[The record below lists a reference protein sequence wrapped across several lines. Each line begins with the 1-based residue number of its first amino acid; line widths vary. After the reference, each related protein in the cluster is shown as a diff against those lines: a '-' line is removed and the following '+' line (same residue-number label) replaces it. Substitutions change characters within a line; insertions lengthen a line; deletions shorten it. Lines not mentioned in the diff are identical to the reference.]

1 MNITQVSLHTYC
13 PLQDTSWC
21 IVDCDTFS
29 SSNPPLLAN
38 EKTDDDFQL
47 NSPNFADDSTK
58 VTPHRDTEAPLT
70 YDTKTPFLNFIETL
84 GLLDKY
90 PQKLQLIDALMIRP
104 EVLNTS
110 NIPNDIHLVPYL
122 ALQKIMMHDNY
133 RPLCKLMSKNN
144 SQFNIHPVD
153 VLMALLH
160 CCDNVLRQDLLL
172 RLHNCK
178 LAIPFLLPDPNNST
192 VTMLVWALRSIVCE
206 WKCKMDTS
214 FTSKESC
221 IVDNKGPIVSF
232 LRIGSAKSPKDFSKS
247 RMLNMVIGDQH
258 YFFHW
263 NCPGGSFSRK
273 FVNGM
278 VELSCYL
285 PSGKETDSFSD
296 AVMFLNLRGEARECT
311 MQIDLIKKISFI
323 TFVFLLEEIFDDS
336 MLNMIEQLAVLPGGL
351 VIMFPDYKHM
361 CTLPNS
367 NSLLGIISKKNISTI
382 DVKDENDDE
391 IKSQIHWLITERIS
405 AADPS
410 MFVAISEC
418 ATMAQKIGIRVDE
431 NNAECKE
438 GHALASSM
446 IQILNS
452 VPSTDAKSQMLP
464 LQGPDLWQK
473 WAKCDKENFR
483 KPTQGNVTVPYFNKI
498 VEEKKKE
505 IRQKQ
510 WHQVGQLSLLM
521 KNFTSGLQTSKPSV
535 RTYFLQWLK
544 IFLDDRSRKIL
555 PAMHTEYKR
564 IRKELQNLKKEGD
577 IETPAS
583 TVVKNLTNELNK
595 QSKLLME
602 GSLGLEHL
610 FREVGQM
617 YEAIKHHTNQQH
629 MVDCYPRIMVDILSQ
644 GYPIELMDGDASH
657 VPMTWVSAVL
667 DHLKLVHKRKTLFVV
682 SVVGIQSTG
691 KSTLLNTMFGL
702 QFNVSAGRCTRGAFM
717 QLLPV
722 DNSGVLSQVYDS
734 VLIVDTEGLRAPELS
749 SNESVLHDNELATF
763 VIGLADVAIINIY
776 GEAPGDLNDI
786 LQTAVHAFI
795 RMKNVSVN
803 LSCHFVHQNVTAVLV
818 DGKTKFGQQTFQD
831 RLNEMTKYAAIA
843 EHCERKYSSFQ
854 DVIKFDGATDV
865 TYFPGLWKG
874 DPPMA
879 PVNTGYS
886 DKALQLK
893 SKLMALADT
902 KIKGDPSFN
911 SFQLLL
917 KTLWSAVCRENYIFS
932 FKNTQ
937 EVVAYHDLDAAFSR
951 WSWTLHRKM
960 LEWHQQT
967 RNIISNCPCNEVLAV
982 VTTCLKKANSMLQE
996 TYLKVDEEMKNFF
1009 ENSERSDTL
1018 AQWRSRYIT
1027 RLQHL
1032 KDECMQE
1039 AKKHCEVL
1047 KVKREGHIKLQAIQK
1062 DYRKQLLQHIQQ
1074 LVAQEKQNKTKLT
1087 QRELENKFDEKWQ
1100 LWLGEFP
1107 TEEYQSMHTSS
1118 EAIETQISGILQE
1131 LLTKHSSILIP
1142 KLNRLCLLEKGKNG
1156 LNITVVPNKHLQL
1169 NPIITTTTTT
1179 TTQHMANST
1188 GANVVKK
1195 FATVLGFG
1203 KDKREDD
1210 NGVQQALK
1218 VSREFFAVADKAFLK
1233 IKRNFHD
1240 FNKLYAFNLLREYID
1255 AIESYNEKHKH
1266 MFTSEYIVDMAIIFA
1281 SYLATEFIKL
1291 TKEMKAT
1298 CDPVESFKQLRK
1310 TYLNTFL
1317 AQYRDICSDHTA
1329 AKNLCQLLSVAIEV
1343 ALVQILPSKIAVHMK
1358 DSDSSFRQKRYFKVR
1373 VLKDL
1378 AAKKKFTLFKAYFED
1393 IKSSFESWAECYVQ
1407 EFCIAN
1413 NKKNLETA
1421 ARSIVHE
1428 IIVKI
1433 DSAVK
1438 DLNKSMPIKQW
1449 LQKFYQ
1455 RLNETLTIDLGE
1467 LQDIIGATNI
1477 ESSSEYF
1484 ITTLSEEL
1492 RQEEERIM
1500 KIVTD
1505 PNSKFSSITKW
1516 GTSPHLVLCNSV
1528 IGCTEQ
1534 CPFCGEQCE
1543 LTDPNH
1549 AECGKDHFIS
1559 IHRPQCLRRYT
1570 WDKTKKLTLDVCTY
1584 SVESDNRFRNADTNH
1599 EWHPYK
1605 EYRSL
1610 YKNWC
1615 ISNESP
1621 TEAPKYWQWFISHYL
1636 SDIIQWAG
1644 AAPTSIN
1651 HLNWGAVSR
1660 EMALASL
1667 SEVYKV
1673 T

>member
-1 MNITQVSLHTYC
+1 MNITQTSLHTYC
-13 PLQDTSWC
+13 LLQDTSWC
-21 IVDCDTFS
+21 IVDCDKFS

-38 EKTDDDFQL
+38 EKTDDDYQL
-47 NSPNFADDSTK
+47 TSPNFADDSTK

-70 YDTKTPFLNFIETL
+70 YDTKTSFLNFIETL

-214 FTSKESC
+214 FTSKESR

-285 PSGKETDSFSD
+285 PSGRETDSFSD

-323 TFVFLLEEIFDDS
+323 TFVFLMEETFDDS

-367 NSLLGIISKKNISTI
+367 NSLLSIISEKNISKI
-382 DVKDENDDE
+382 DIKDENDDE
-391 IKSQIHWLITERIS
+391 IKSQIHRLITERVS

-410 MFVAISEC
+410 VFVAISEC

-452 VPSTDAKSQMLP
+452 VPPTDAKAQMLP
-464 LQGPDLWQK
+464 LQGPDLWHK
-473 WAKCDKENFR
+473 WAKCDKESFQ
-483 KPTQGNVTVPYFNKI
+483 KPTQGNVTVPYFNKS

-510 WHQVGQLSLLM
+510 WHHIGQLSLLM

-555 PAMHTEYKR
+555 PAVHTKYKR
-564 IRKELQNLKKEGD
+564 IRKELQNVKKEGD
-577 IETPAS
+577 IESPAS
-583 TVVKNLTNELNK
+583 TVVKNLTNELKK

-610 FREVGQM
+610 FREVGQI

-629 MVDCYPRIMVDILSQ
+629 VVDCYPRIMVDILSQ

-657 VPMTWVSAVL
+657 VPITWVSAVL

-722 DNSGVLSQVYDS
+722 GNSGVLSQKFCDY

-749 SNESVLHDNELATF
+749 SNESVLHDNQLATF

-818 DGKTKFGQQTFQD
+818 DSKTKFGQQTFQD

-843 EHCERKYSSFQ
+843 EHCESKYSSFQ

-865 TYFPGLWKG
+865 SYFPGLWKG

-879 PVNTGYS
+879 PVNSGYS
-886 DKALQLK
+886 DKALKLK
-893 SKLMALADT
+893 STLMALADT
-902 KIKGDPSFN
+902 KIKGDSSFYG
-911 SFQLLL
+911 FQLLL

-937 EVVAYHDLDAAFSR
+937 EVVAYNDLDAAFSR

-967 RNIISNCPCNEVLAV
+967 RNIISNCPCNEVTAV
-982 VTTCLKKANSMLQE
+982 ITTCLKKADSMLQQ
-996 TYLKVDEEMKNFF
+996 TYIKLDEEMKAFF
-1009 ENSERSDTL
+1009 ENSEQSDTL

-1032 KDECMQE
+1032 KDDCKQE

-1047 KVKREGHIKLQAIQK
+1047 RVKREGHMKLEAIQK
-1062 DYRKQLLQHIQQ
+1062 HYRKQLLQQIQQ
-1074 LVAQEKQNKTKLT
+1074 LVAQAKQDKTNLT
-1087 QRELENKFDEKWQ
+1087 HKELEKKFDGKWQ
-1100 LWLGEFP
+1100 FWLAGFP
-1107 TEEYQSMHTSS
+1107 SEEYQNMYTSF
-1118 EAIETQISGILQE
+1118 EAVESQISGVLQE
-1131 LLTKHSSILIP
+1131 LLAKHSSILIP
-1142 KLNRLCLLEKGKNG
+1142 KLNKTSLSERGKNG
-1156 LNITVVPNKHLQL
+1156 LKIAVVPKHLQL
-1169 NPIITTTTTT
+1169 SPTII
-1179 TTQHMANST
+1179 TQHMANST
-1188 GANVVKK
+1188 GASVVKK
-1195 FATVLGFG
+1195 FATALGFG

-1210 NGVQQALK
+1210 HGIKQALK
-1218 VSREFFAVADKAFLK
+1218 ASQDFFDVADRAFLK
-1233 IKRNFHD
+1233 VKRKFHD
-1240 FNKLYAFNLLREYID
+1240 FDKSCTFSLLKEYID
-1255 AIESYNEKHKH
+1255 VIESYNEKHEQ
-1266 MFTSEYIVDMAIIFA
+1266 MFTPEYIVDMAIIFA
-1281 SYLATEFIKL
+1281 SYLAAEFIKL
-1291 TKEMKAT
+1291 MKEVKAT
-1298 CDPVESFKQLRK
+1298 GNPVETFKRLRE
-1310 TYLNTFL
+1310 TYFNTFL
-1317 AQYRDICSDHTA
+1317 AQYKDICSDKTA
-1329 AKNLCQLLSVAIEV
+1329 AKNLSQLLSAAIEV
-1343 ALVQILPSKIAVHMK
+1343 ALVQILPTKIAVHVK
-1358 DSDSSFRQKRYFKVR
+1358 DSDTSFRQKTYFKVR

-1378 AAKKKFTLFKAYFED
+1378 AAARKFGLFKAYLED
-1393 IKSSFESWAECYVQ
+1393 IKSSFESWAECYVKT
-1407 EFCIAN
+1407 FCMAN
-1413 NKKNLETA
+1413 NKKNLKTI
-1421 ARSIVHE
+1421 ARSIVNE
-1428 IIVKI
+1428 IIVQV
-1433 DSAVK
+1433 DSALK

-1455 RLNETLTIDLGE
+1455 RINETLTIDLGE
-1467 LQDIIGATNI
+1467 LQDIIAATHI

-1492 RQEEERIM
+1492 EQEKERIM
-1500 KIVTD
+1500 KLVTD
-1505 PNSKFSSITKW
+1505 PNSKFSHITKW
-1516 GTSPHLVLCNSV
+1516 RTSPHLILCKSV
-1528 IGCTEQ
+1528 VGCTEQ

-1549 AECGKDHFIS
+1549 ASCGKDHFIN
-1559 IHRPQCLRRYT
+1559 IHRPECLRRSR
-1570 WDKTKKLTLDVCTY
+1570 WDESKQLVLEICTC
-1584 SVESDNRFRNADTNH
+1584 SVESEDKFYNADTNY

-1621 TEAPKYWQWFISHYL
+1621 KEAPKYWQWFISHYL
-1636 SDIIQWAG
+1636 NDIIQWAG

-1651 HLNWGAVSR
+1651 HLNWGAVSQ
-1660 EMALASL
+1660 EMAVASL

>member
-1 MNITQVSLHTYC
+1 MHTSC

-58 VTPHRDTEAPLT
+58 VTPHSDTEVPLT
-70 YDTKTPFLNFIETL
+70 HDTKTPFLNFIETL

-122 ALQKIMMHDNY
+122 ALQKIMMHDSY

-160 CCDNVLRQDLLL
+160 CCDDVLRQDLLL

-192 VTMLVWALRSIVCE
+192 VTMLLWALRSIVCE
-206 WKCKMDTS
+206 WKCIMNTN
-214 FTSKESC
+214 FTSKESR

-263 NCPGGSFSRK
+263 NCPGGSYSRK

-311 MQIDLIKKISFI
+311 MQIDLVKKISFI
-323 TFVFLLEEIFDDS
+323 TFVLLLEETFDDS

-367 NSLLGIISKKNISTI
+367 NSLLDIISEKNISTI

-391 IKSQIHWLITERIS
+391 IKSQIHRLITERVS

-410 MFVAISEC
+410 VFVAISEC

-431 NNAECKE
+431 NNTECKE

-446 IQILNS
+446 IQTLNS
-452 VPSTDAKSQMLP
+452 VPSTDAKAQMLP
-464 LQGPDLWQK
+464 LQGPDLWHK
-473 WAKCDKENFR
+473 WAKCDKESFQ
-483 KPTQGNVTVPYFNKI
+483 KPTQGNVTVPYFNKS

-510 WHQVGQLSLLM
+510 WHHIGQLSLLM
-521 KNFTSGLQTSKPSV
+521 KNFTSGLQTFKPSV

-555 PAMHTEYKR
+555 PAVHTKYKR
-564 IRKELQNLKKEGD
+564 IRKELQNVKKEGD
-577 IETPAS
+577 IEAPAS
-583 TVVKNLTNELNK
+583 TVVKNLTNELKK

-610 FREVGQM
+610 FREVGQI

-629 MVDCYPRIMVDILSQ
+629 VVDCYPRIMVDILSQ

-722 DNSGVLSQVYDS
+722 GNSGVLSQKFCDY
-734 VLIVDTEGLRAPELS
+734 VLIVDTEGLRAPELN
-749 SNESVLHDNELATF
+749 SNESALHDNQLATF

-818 DGKTKFGQQTFQD
+818 DSKTKFGQQTFQD

-843 EHCERKYSSFQ
+843 EHCESKYSSFQ

-865 TYFPGLWKG
+865 SYFPGLWKG

-879 PVNTGYS
+879 PVNSGYS
-886 DKALQLK
+886 DKALKLK
-893 SKLMALADT
+893 STLMALADT
-902 KIKGDPSFN
+902 KIKGDSSFYG
-911 SFQLLL
+911 FQLLL

-937 EVVAYHDLDAAFSR
+937 EVVAYNDLDAAFSR

-967 RNIISNCPCNEVLAV
+967 RNIISNCPCNEVSAV
-982 VTTCLKKANSMLQE
+982 ITTCLKKADSMLQQ
-996 TYLKVDEEMKNFF
+996 TYIKLDEEMKAFF
-1009 ENSERSDTL
+1009 ENSEQSDTL

-1032 KDECMQE
+1032 KDDCKQE

-1047 KVKREGHIKLQAIQK
+1047 RVKREGHMKLEAIQK
-1062 DYRKQLLQHIQQ
+1062 HYRMQLLQQIQQ
-1074 LVAQEKQNKTKLT
+1074 LVAQAKQDKTNLT
-1087 QRELENKFDEKWQ
+1087 HKELEKKFDGKWQ
-1100 LWLGEFP
+1100 FWLAGFP
-1107 TEEYQSMHTSS
+1107 SEEYQNMYTSF
-1118 EAIETQISGILQE
+1118 EAVESQISCVLQE
-1131 LLTKHSSILIP
+1131 LLAKHSSILIP
-1142 KLNRLCLLEKGKNG
+1142 KLNKTSLSERGKNG
-1156 LNITVVPNKHLQL
+1156 LKIAVVPKHLQL
-1169 NPIITTTTTT
+1169 SPTII
-1179 TTQHMANST
+1179 TQHMANST
-1188 GANVVKK
+1188 GASVVKK
-1195 FATVLGFG
+1195 FATALGFG

-1210 NGVQQALK
+1210 HGIKQVLK
-1218 VSREFFAVADKAFLK
+1218 ASQDFFDVADRAFLK
-1233 IKRNFHD
+1233 VKRKFHD
-1240 FNKLYAFNLLREYID
+1240 FDKSCTFSLLKEYID
-1255 AIESYNEKHKH
+1255 VIESYNEKHEQ
-1266 MFTSEYIVDMAIIFA
+1266 MFTPEYIVDMAIIFA
-1281 SYLATEFIKL
+1281 SYLAAEFIKL
-1291 TKEMKAT
+1291 MKEVKAT
-1298 CDPVESFKQLRK
+1298 GNPVETFKRLRE
-1310 TYLNTFL
+1310 TYFNTFL
-1317 AQYRDICSDHTA
+1317 AQYRDICSDKTA
-1329 AKNLCQLLSVAIEV
+1329 AKNLSQLLSAAIEV
-1343 ALVQILPSKIAVHMK
+1343 ALVQILPTKIAVHVK
-1358 DSDSSFRQKRYFKVR
+1358 DSDTSFRQKTYFKVR

-1378 AAKKKFTLFKAYFED
+1378 AAARKFGLFKAYLED
-1393 IKSSFESWAECYVQ
+1393 IKSSFESWAECYVKT
-1407 EFCIAN
+1407 FCMAN
-1413 NKKNLETA
+1413 NKKNLKTT
-1421 ARSIVHE
+1421 ARSIVNE
-1428 IIVKI
+1428 IIVQV
-1433 DSAVK
+1433 DSALK

-1467 LQDIIGATNI
+1467 LQDIIAATHI

-1492 RQEEERIM
+1492 EQEKERIM
-1500 KIVTD
+1500 KLVTD
-1505 PNSKFSSITKW
+1505 PNSKFSHITKW
-1516 GTSPHLVLCNSV
+1516 RTSPHLILCKSV
-1528 IGCTEQ
+1528 VGCTEQ

-1549 AECGKDHFIS
+1549 ASCGKDHFIN
-1559 IHRPQCLRRYT
+1559 IHRPECLRRNR
-1570 WDKTKKLTLDVCTY
+1570 WDESKQLVLEICTC
-1584 SVESDNRFRNADTNH
+1584 SVESEDKFYNADTNY

-1621 TEAPKYWQWFISHYL
+1621 KEAPKYWQWFISHYL
-1636 SDIIQWAG
+1636 NDIIQWAG

-1651 HLNWGAVSR
+1651 HLNWGAVSQ
-1660 EMALASL
+1660 EMAVASL